1 MRFRNSVAFA
11 AVTIL
16 ALGTASA
23 SRADIGFRVSL
34 DGAQAGTPSPGTGTG
49 TLIVN
54 NAQTQVTYN
63 ITYRNLVGSRNAQH
77 IHGPAPAG
85 MTAGVLVGLAGTG
98 GTSGTISGVATV
110 NATIVAYMTAGNTFV
125 NIHTSAYEGVDGDGE
140 IRGQIT
146 PDATPTRLTTWGRI
160 KSLYR

>member
-1 MRFRNSVAFA
+1 VRHLNSIGIA

-16 ALGTASA
+16 ALGTAPA
-23 SRADIGFRVSL
+23 SRADIGFTVSL
-34 DGAQAGTPSPGTGTG
+34 NGAQAGTPSPGTGTG

-63 ITYRNLVGSRNAQH
+63 ITYRNLVGNRNAQH

-85 MTAGVLVGLAGTG
+85 MPAGVIVDLAGTG
-98 GTSGTISGVATV
+98 TTSGTISGVATV
-110 NATIVAYMTAGNTFV
+110 SATIVAYMVAGNTFV

-146 PDATPTRLTTWGRI
+146 YDATPTRHTTWGRI
-160 KSLYR
+160 KGLYR